1 MSKYTL
7 IILDAAKEDIIDLS
21 YTIRFEYKS
30 PTTSVKYLR
39 GLYKKMNR
47 LKNNAETFTI
57 QSGIFFLQYGFNV
70 RRLNYKKMTIIYTVM
85 NDTVYIQRVVPS
97 STITEL

>member
-1 MSKYTL
+1 
-7 IILDAAKEDIIDLS
+7 
-21 YTIRFEYKS
+21 
-30 PTTSVKYLR
+30 
-39 GLYKKMNR
+39 MNR